1 MKPGFLLFVRGRAT
15 SDDQACA
22 KDSGHS
28 TPTKSSIA
36 LKTTLSRPFLPR
48 VIWAPSGYNLTWA
61 AAAPG
66 ASVLA
71 APLTLTQGVVVTYN
85 VLALLAPVLG
95 AWTAYVLCRYVTKNV
110 PASLVG
116 GYLFGFSTYELN
128 HLKNHL
134 KSIPDVPD
142 PRVVYLVLLRMAG
155 EIRPFAFV
163 LLFAAALVLQF
174 LFMPEVSA
182 TLTLNRRL

>member
-1 MKPGFLLFVRGRAT
+1 
-15 SDDQACA
+15 
-22 KDSGHS
+22 
-28 TPTKSSIA
+28 
-36 LKTTLSRPFLPR
+36 
-48 VIWAPSGYNLTWA
+48 
-61 AAAPG
+61 
-66 ASVLA
+66 
-71 APLTLTQGVVVTYN
+71 
-85 VLALLAPVLG
+85 
-95 AWTAYVLCRYVTKNV
+95 
-110 PASLVG
+110 
-116 GYLFGFSTYELN
+116 LN